1 MEFYSL
7 QTSQFMVGYMS
18 MEKFELDISEDELSQ
33 IYIKAWVLMW
43 CEKYHPEAFVE
54 AEKFVKQH
62 FNEQNRDHRG

>member
-7 QTSQFMVGYMS
+7 QIPIFMIPYVLMQKY
-18 MEKFELDISEDELSQ
+18 ELDISQEELSQ
-33 IYIKAWVLMW
+33 VYIKAWVLMW

-62 FNEQNRDHRG
+62 LNEI